1 MTRSEIYQQIRANG
15 LTEEANARAKEIKC
29 WVRNANYTNLPNV
42 ELLSIL
48 GTVKSKKKK
57 TAKKA
62 ETATQEFVDKGARRA
77 IEAMAAVIGMK
88 DIKKNFF

>member
-15 LTEEANARAKEIKC
+15 LTEKANARAKESRY
-29 WVRNANYTNLPNV
+29 WVSNANYTNLSNA
-42 ELLSIL
+42 ELLGIL
-48 GTVKSKKKK
+48 DTVKSKKK

-62 ETATQEFVDKGARRA
+62 EATTQEFVDKGARRA
-77 IEAMAAVIGMK
+77 IESMAAVLGMK

>member
-15 LTEEANARAKEIKC
+15 LTEKANARAKEIRY
-29 WVRNANYTNLPNV
+29 WVSNANYTNLSNA
-42 ELLSIL
+42 ELLGIL
-48 GTVKSKKKK
+48 DTVKSKKK

-62 ETATQEFVDKGARRA
+62 ETTTQEFVDKGARRA
-77 IEAMAAVIGMK
+77 IESMAAVLGMK

>member
-15 LTEEANARAKEIKC
+15 LTEKANARAKEIRH
-29 WVRNANYTNLPNV
+29 WVSNANYTNLSNA
-42 ELLSIL
+42 ELLGIL
-48 GTVKSKKKK
+48 DTVKSKKK

-62 ETATQEFVDKGARRA
+62 EATTQEFVDKGARRA
-77 IEAMAAVIGMK
+77 IESMAAVLGMK

>member
-15 LTEEANARAKEIKC
+15 LTEKANARAKEIRY
-29 WVRNANYTNLPNV
+29 WVSNANYTNLSNA
-42 ELLSIL
+42 ELLGIL
-48 GTVKSKKKK
+48 DTVKSKKK

-62 ETATQEFVDKGARRA
+62 EATTQEFIDKGARRA
-77 IEAMAAVIGMK
+77 IESMAAVLGMK

>member
-1 MTRSEIYQQIRANG
+1 MTRNEIYQQIRANG
-15 LTEEANARAKEIKC
+15 LTDKANARAKEIRY
-29 WVRNANYTNLPNV
+29 WVRNANYTNLSNV

-48 GTVKSKKKK
+48 DTVKSKKKP
-57 TAKKA
+57 AKKA
-62 ETATQEFVDKGARRA
+62 ETTTQEFIDKGARRA

>member
-15 LTEEANARAKEIKC
+15 LTEKANARAKEIRY
-29 WVRNANYTNLPNV
+29 WVSNANYTNLSNA
-42 ELLSIL
+42 ELLGIL
-48 GTVKSKKKK
+48 DTVKSKKK

-62 ETATQEFVDKGARRA
+62 EATTQEFVDKGARRA
-77 IEAMAAVIGMK
+77 IESMAAVLGMK

>member
-15 LTEEANARAKEIKC
+15 LTEKANARAKEISY
-29 WVRNANYTNLPNV
+29 WVGNANYTNLSNA
-42 ELLSIL
+42 ELLGIL
-48 GTVKSKKKK
+48 DTVKSKKK

-62 ETATQEFVDKGARRA
+62 EATTQEFVDKGARRA
-77 IEAMAAVIGMK
+77 IESMAAVLGMK

>member
-15 LTEEANARAKEIKC
+15 LTEKANARAKEIRY
-29 WVRNANYTNLPNV
+29 WVSNANYTNLSNA
-42 ELLSIL
+42 ELLGIL
-48 GTVKSKKKK
+48 DTVKSKKK

-62 ETATQEFVDKGARRA
+62 EATTQEFVDKGARRA
-77 IEAMAAVIGMK
+77 IESMAAVLGIK

>member
-15 LTEEANARAKEIKC
+15 LTDKANARAKEIRY
-29 WVRNANYTNLPNV
+29 WVSNANYTNLSNA
-42 ELLSIL
+42 ELLGIL
-48 GTVKSKKKK
+48 DTVKSKKK

-62 ETATQEFVDKGARRA
+62 EATTQEFVDKGARRA
-77 IEAMAAVIGMK
+77 IESMAAVLGMK